1 MSLLEAAGKDPH
13 MDRMETD
20 EGATTVSSISLL
32 STGSTYTI
40 MDATKAIYTI
50 FENISNFVFVK

>member
-20 EGATTVSSISLL
+20 EDATTVSSISLL